1 MAVMNYASIT
11 TTQLEEVEAALPVL
25 FDRDDKFY
33 SMIEKKNV
41 KKVSNKNMRIPLEIS
56 PGGYFG
62 HYDPDGGDLGRG
74 AGSSFTEAT
83 ISTVHFRHALEW
95 THKSDISTDTGRK
108 AIVSAFKKIVANA
121 MPDFRRHVN
130 AMCMTDGTG
139 VLGTIT
145 SVSTGSSVDTY
156 TLTTD
161 GFGAKLLRKG
171 QKVGVYASG
180 LGSKRVPAAGAGD
193 VEITY
198 VDIPNKIIKVAEVTA
213 AAAGDLITVGG
224 LTATPPV
231 SLLGLPYHHS
241 VSTAGS
247 WLGMTRASYPEIMS
261 NAVNAAGEFNL
272 SHARLAR
279 NKIGDRLGSD
289 SIPKLVAM
297 MHPAQKQAYEE
308 VGQLVS
314 VIQKSAK
321 AESLDLYFG
330 DSMQLAGSPVKEDYS
345 WDKTR
350 IDFVNLSTWG
360 RAEMEAVR
368 FYTDANGNRF
378 FAARSSDG
386 GVAAANMFYIVTS
399 FNLFNTNPAA
409 SAFIYGL
416 SVPTGY

>member
-1 MAVMNYASIT
+1 MGVVNYASIT
-11 TTQLEEVEAALPVL
+11 ATQLEEVEKSLPVL
-25 FDRDDKFY
+25 FDRDDKFFAK
-33 SMIEKKNV
+33 IEKKNV
-41 KKVSNKNMRIPLEIS
+41 RPVSNKAMRITLEIS

-74 AGSSFTEAT
+74 AGSKFDEAT
-83 ISTVHFRHALEW
+83 ISTVHFRHAMEW
-95 THKSDISTDTGRK
+95 THKADIATDTGRK
-108 AIVSAFKKIVANA
+108 AVVSAFKKIVANA

-145 SVSTGSSVDTY
+145 SVSTGASVDTY

-171 QKVGVYASG
+171 QKVGVYAAG

-198 VDIPNKIIKVAEVTA
+198 LDIPNKTIKVAEVTA
-213 AAAGDLITVGG
+213 AAAGDLLVVAG

-231 SLLGLPYHHS
+231 SLYGVPYHHS
-241 VSTAGS
+241 IATAGT
-247 WLGMTRASYPEIMS
+247 WLGMTRSTTPEIQC

-279 NKIGDRLGSD
+279 NKIGDRLGAD
-289 SIPKLVAM
+289 SIPKLIAM
-297 MHPAQKQAYEE
+297 MHPCQKQAYEE
-308 VGQLVS
+308 VGQFVS
-314 VIQKSAK
+314 MIQKTSADQG
-321 AESLDLYFG
+321 LNMYFG
-330 DSMQLAGSPVKEDYS
+330 DAMQLAGSPVQDDYS

-350 IDFVNLSTWG
+350 IDFVNLSVWG
-360 RAEMEAVR
+360 RAEMEAVK

-378 FAARSSDG
+378 FSARSTDG

-399 FNLFNTNPAA
+399 FNLFNVNPAA
-409 SAFIYGL
+409 GAYVYGL
-416 SVPTGY
+416 SVPSGY